1 MYTASSFIY
10 AGSSTTTRSAD
21 VASNVAYTRAADNI
35 KMYRINNSDWFDEDG
50 GTFNIHFTG
59 GNGYISN
66 ILNLHNNDG
75 SSTNVIHLLR
85 NSVAAT
91 PTTQMRFVN
100 YDANG
105 SSDFATNLAGLANM
119 KVAFGYEQNNYAVAD
134 NNGNLVTDTSVA
146 VPVISEM
153 EIGSFLGGRYWNGHI
168 KKLSYYGQRLS
179 NAELQALT
187 ENN

>member
-1 MYTASSFIY
+1 VIAWPN
-10 AGSSTTTRSAD
+10 GGVTRSAD
-21 VASNVAYTRAADNI
+21 VASSVAYTRAADNI
-35 KMYRINNSDWFDEDG
+35 KMYHINNSDWFGEDG

-119 KVAFGYEQNNYAVAD
+119 KVAFGYEQNNYAIAD
-134 NNGNLVTDTSVA
+134 NNGNLVTDTSVS
-146 VPVISEM
+146 VPAISEM

>member
-1 MYTASSFIY
+1 MGVV
-10 AGSSTTTRSAD
+10 AGSPATTAITFSIADDGTGSRQSADYLYLWGKQIETDELTSHIVNNASTGTVTRSAD
-21 VASNVAYTRAADNI
+21 VASSTAYTRAADNI
-35 KMYRINNSDWFDEDG
+35 KMYHINNSDWFDEDG

-100 YDANG
+100 
-105 SSDFATNLAGLANM
+105 LRC
-119 KVAFGYEQNNYAVAD
+119 KWIE
-134 NNGNLVTDTSVA
+134 
-146 VPVISEM
+146 
-153 EIGSFLGGRYWNGHI
+153 
-168 KKLSYYGQRLS
+168 
-179 NAELQALT
+179 
-187 ENN
+187 